1 MTLREAVRSRE
12 TRVGPSGAISGMGAQ
27 KWSCCLASAVTGLV
41 IRKSSSSIGSSPAE
55 RRRCFPQVHGGPVTR
70 LTMGRKVW
78 PPAEAPREYPRIKP
92 DPRRRGIRCSL
103 SMGLWELGK
112 AEHPRRHPQGHFVGA
127 CYLSKLPRPISPAN
141 VCPWRMEC
149 DGLES
154 VYSKHF
160 PPAPHP
166 WEEALSQHQR
176 CPVLPLSLILRASP
190 VSVEAWAPTR
200 GFLPRWDSPSR
211 HVLFLRT
218 CTPKSRFQKR
228 TGARLVFVTS
238 GFNRKNVLS
247 RGIGTRGLWWA
258 SGRMALVFPFL
269 F

>member
-1 MTLREAVRSRE
+1 MLQCRRTDPAAVFSARPSSSSPEPPPHLLRFGFLFMTLREAVRSRE
-12 TRVGPSGAISGMGAQ
+12 TRVGPSGVISGMGAQ

-78 PPAEAPREYPRIKP
+78 PPAEAPREYPGIKP

-103 SMGLWELGK
+103 SVGLWEQGK
-112 AEHPRRHPQGHFVGA
+112 AKHPRRHPQGHFVGA

-160 PPAPHP
+160 RPPAPAPGKRHY
-166 WEEALSQHQR
+166 LSTN
-176 CPVLPLSLILRASP
+176 V
-190 VSVEAWAPTR
+190 
-200 GFLPRWDSPSR
+200 
-211 HVLFLRT
+211 
-218 CTPKSRFQKR
+218 
-228 TGARLVFVTS
+228 
-238 GFNRKNVLS
+238 VLS
-247 RGIGTRGLWWA
+247 CLC
-258 SGRMALVFPFL
+258 P
-269 F
+269 